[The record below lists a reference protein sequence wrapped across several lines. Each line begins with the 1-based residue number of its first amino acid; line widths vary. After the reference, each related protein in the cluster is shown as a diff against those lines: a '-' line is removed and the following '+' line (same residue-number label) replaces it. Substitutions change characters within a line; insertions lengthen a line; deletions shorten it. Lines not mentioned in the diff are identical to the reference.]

1 MYSPEGISMELKCPD
16 GSYNDLKKNAA
27 CKRCAKG
34 KYCVSAN
41 AAVAGPVAEADC
53 PEGHYCPEDTA

>member
-1 MYSPEGISMELKCPD
+1 MELKCPD